1 MENETVSEWLGS
13 KGLSNTD
20 IDFIETILT
29 FTSTAILIGS
39 KTEDINKNF
48 QAIFPEKRAKIMPD
62 LTYQQFEEILQDNG
76 LSVNLSEILRRFRTQ
91 GICVEL
97 CEKLLRNQDDN

>member
-29 FTSTAILIGS
+29 FTSTAIVLES
-39 KTEDINKNF
+39 KTEDINKKF
-48 QAIFPEKRAKIMPD
+48 QATFPEKKAKIMPD

-76 LSVNLSEILRRFRTQ
+76 LSVNLSELLKRFSSQ

-97 CEKLLRNQDDN
+97 CEKLLRKQDDN